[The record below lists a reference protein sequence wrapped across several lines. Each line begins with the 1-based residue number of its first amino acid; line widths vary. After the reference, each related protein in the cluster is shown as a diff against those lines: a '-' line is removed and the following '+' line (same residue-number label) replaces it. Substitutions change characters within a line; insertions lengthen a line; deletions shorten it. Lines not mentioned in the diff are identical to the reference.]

1 MILKRS
7 LNSFWAARLP
17 LKTGFNL
24 LKGVFMKNLK
34 QKIAIGLAIAS
45 SALGL
50 SAPVHA
56 EGIADIGTT
65 MATEI
70 AKAVPVVTSV
80 GMALLSVYVVMK
92 AFRLVTSFMGGK

>member
-1 MILKRS
+1 
-7 LNSFWAARLP
+7 
-17 LKTGFNL
+17 
-24 LKGVFMKNLK
+24 MKNLK
-34 QKIAIGLAIAS
+34 QKIGVGAALVGVSAVS
-45 SALGL
+45 SAD
-50 SAPVHA
+50 
-56 EGIADIGTT
+56 GIADIGTT

>member
-1 MILKRS
+1 
-7 LNSFWAARLP
+7 
-17 LKTGFNL
+17 
-24 LKGVFMKNLK
+24 MKNLK
-34 QKIAIGLAIAS
+34 QKIAIGATVVAS
-45 SALGL
+45 TLGL

>member
-1 MILKRS
+1 
-7 LNSFWAARLP
+7 
-17 LKTGFNL
+17 
-24 LKGVFMKNLK
+24 MKNLK
-34 QKIAIGLAIAS
+34 QKIAVVLAVGAS
-45 SALGL
+45 MLGL

-56 EGIADIGTT
+56 DGIADIGTT